1 MKIRE
6 NEINKIVKDNFNS
19 KNVLLSLDGI
29 VEGHISFIEAVCIYN
44 SKNGILS
51 VSDLLNN
58 IKIDIVSQYSII
70 YEKENE
76 RLKIYLDNGQNIK
89 LLVLKNKKLNKNS

>member
-1 MKIRE
+1 MKIKE

-19 KNVLLSLDGI
+19 KNVLLSLDEI

-58 IKIDIVSQYSII
+58 IKIDLVSQYSII
-70 YEKENE
+70 YE
-76 RLKIYLDNGQNIK
+76 RLKIYLDNGQNVK